1 MRLIF
6 IFLLLFVTAAHGQVA
21 KSLTTKTAP
30 TGNKIT
36 YSDNAMDA
44 LDRGEVVPT
53 RVLDTNKQL
62 ADTQPP
68 GSSRFVWPTQGKV
81 ISTFDPTRKGIDIAG
96 KDGQPVVAASDG
108 KVLYAKNMRGYGNLI
123 IIEHRD
129 GMVTA
134 YAHNKAILV
143 REGQTVTQR
152 QQIAEMGDSD
162 ADSVKLRFQIRHMG
176 KPIDPLTLLPSQ
188 DLREE
193 KIVKKD
199 LNNPNSLALCSKDQK
214 SRYHNCWGTEQI
226 DGDNYVG
233 EFRDDKRNG
242 QGTYTWANG
251 DKYAGEFK
259 DDMRDGRGTST
270 FANGDLYVGEFKD
283 NKKNGEGTFTS
294 AGGNKYMG
302 EFKDDLRHGRGTLS
316 SADGSKYVGQFKNN
330 MMDGQG
336 THQMAN
342 GEKYVGEF
350 RYNRRHGHGV
360 LTYVGGDKYVGEFKD
375 DNRNGQGTL
384 DFADG
389 DTYVGTFK
397 DNKFH
402 GQGIFTQRSGSR
414 HIGEYVGE
422 FKDGKRYGQGT
433 LTLVDGGK
441 YVGEFKD
448 NKFHGQ
454 GISTKPDGSQ
464 FEVVYENG
472 KLIRE
477 SQVNVPTVTNKA
489 ATNTDQENVENEHPQ
504 ISGERGRSEEK
515 SRQQAQVNARQRI
528 KLDEKKKPVTTPPPK
543 ITKQNRDFR

>member
-176 KPIDPLTLLPSQ
+176 KPVDPATLLP
-188 DLREE
+188 
-193 KIVKKD
+193 
-199 LNNPNSLALCSKDQK
+199 PA
-214 SRYHNCWGTEQI
+214 
-226 DGDNYVG
+226 
-233 EFRDDKRNG
+233 
-242 QGTYTWANG
+242 
-251 DKYAGEFK
+251 
-259 DDMRDGRGTST
+259 
-270 FANGDLYVGEFKD
+270 
-283 NKKNGEGTFTS
+283 
-294 AGGNKYMG
+294 
-302 EFKDDLRHGRGTLS
+302 
-316 SADGSKYVGQFKNN
+316 
-330 MMDGQG
+330 
-336 THQMAN
+336 
-342 GEKYVGEF
+342 
-350 RYNRRHGHGV
+350 
-360 LTYVGGDKYVGEFKD
+360 
-375 DNRNGQGTL
+375 
-384 DFADG
+384 
-389 DTYVGTFK
+389 
-397 DNKFH
+397 
-402 GQGIFTQRSGSR
+402 
-414 HIGEYVGE
+414 
-422 FKDGKRYGQGT
+422 
-433 LTLVDGGK
+433 
-441 YVGEFKD
+441 
-448 NKFHGQ
+448 
-454 GISTKPDGSQ
+454 
-464 FEVVYENG
+464 
-472 KLIRE
+472 E
-477 SQVNVPTVTNKA
+477 SP
-489 ATNTDQENVENEHPQ
+489 
-504 ISGERGRSEEK
+504 
-515 SRQQAQVNARQRI
+515 
-528 KLDEKKKPVTTPPPK
+528 
-543 ITKQNRDFR
+543 